1 MATHTNHITVAMPAK
16 PFVSSTPLQFR
27 GIDDSLARHHLEG
40 SECCLIHAD
49 NPLTRDLGVYVNP
62 RVRVGYD
69 SAAYK
74 KANPEGGSVWI
85 STWSVL
91 WGVWTNRVTEWTLWA
106 WEDSLVKRKVRKRLA
121 RWKKEDPS
129 HHEPG
134 DFCLIN
140 EMQVIVWNG
149 WAHV

>member
-1 MATHTNHITVAMPAK
+1 MPVE
-16 PFVSSTPLQFR
+16 PFVSPTKKLQFR
-27 GIDDSLARHHLEG
+27 GIENSLARFHLEG

-69 SAAYK
+69 VTAYER
-74 KANPEGGSVWI
+74 ANPSNGMWLSSFSI
-85 STWSVL
+85 F
-91 WGVWTNRVTEWTLWA
+91 WGIWTNRLSGWLVWVY
-106 WEDSLVKRKVRKRLA
+106 EDTLVKSRVRKRL
-121 RWKKEDPS
+121 RQWEKESPDN
-129 HHEPG
+129 HEPG